1 MSRALPHLCLL
12 LALSACASDPYQPK
26 VRTFDPGTY
35 PDPPARTA
43 GSLLP
48 ASGGG
53 LIEDQRPS
61 AVGDVIVIR
70 VDEADS
76 ASHDSRTELDRK
88 SDQRYGFTGLVEQI
102 DPDLNLAELFG
113 AQASSDFTG
122 GGRIQKRGRVNA
134 VLPVRVRQ
142 ILPNGDLY
150 VEGTKTV
157 AIGEDRR
164 HLYVSGIV
172 RPIDVLGD
180 GSVPSSRVAD
190 AEIEYVADGDAADHE
205 KRGWLSRLITQLWPF

>member
-1 MSRALPHLCLL
+1 M
-12 LALSACASDPYQPK
+12 
-26 VRTFDPGTY
+26 
-35 PDPPARTA
+35 
-43 GSLLP
+43 
-48 ASGGG
+48 
-53 LIEDQRPS
+53 
-61 AVGDVIVIR
+61 
-70 VDEADS
+70 
-76 ASHDSRTELDRK
+76 
-88 SDQRYGFTGLVEQI
+88 
-102 DPDLNLAELFG
+102 
-113 AQASSDFTG
+113 
-122 GGRIQKRGRVNA
+122 
-134 VLPVRVRQ
+134 LPVRVRQ